1 MKRRDFLKTT
11 TLAAGVAAI
20 GQRAGA
26 TENFRTLPGK
36 GATFQRKNGQLV
48 HIMRGL
54 VQSVSDDQGET
65 WSTPKL
71 IFNNGETIHSDSH
84 VLGLLRLQS
93 GKIGLS
99 YGRMKKVQ
107 NFMRQEIF
115 FRTSDDEGQT
125 WSAENSIT
133 PFDGDDL
140 YALHQSMVQLKS
152 GRLILPAYT
161 SFSHNYVGRPRGIG
175 HGWLPEYYATH
186 MLLSDDEGVTWLPTA
201 ALYLWKDLGHGG
213 LAPCGE
219 AAVAETA
226 DGRLLMLAR
235 TTNMRAL
242 RSYSNDGGETW
253 SFVELTELCSSNAP
267 IRLKSLPQSD
277 DLLIVWN
284 QVTAEEHR
292 NGFGRSRLSMAVSK
306 NSGTTWTHFQNL
318 ELCPEMQTSVR
329 IVDPEAPQF
338 VRPGEKTHP
347 GQVPNNSIRGIARYS
362 YPNVNFFND
371 KIYID
376 HDHYIAPNQWV
387 SKDERRH
394 EAQKLHIL
402 PLEALYA

>member
-1 MKRRDFLKTT
+1 MKRRDFLKTSS
-11 TLAAGVAAI
+11 LAAGAAVV
-20 GQRAGA
+20 GLGA
-26 TENFRTLPGK
+26 SEARDFRTLPSK
-36 GATFQRKNGQLV
+36 GATFARKNGQLV

-54 VQSVSDDQGET
+54 EESVSDDGGET
-65 WSTPKL
+65 WSKPNFLFHT
-71 IFNNGETIHSDSH
+71 GATIHSDSH

-99 YGRMKKVQ
+99 YGRMKKVR

-115 FRTSDDEGQT
+115 FRTSDDDGHS
-125 WSAENSIT
+125 WSEENSTT
-133 PFDGDDL
+133 PLDGDDL

-186 MLLSDDEGVTWLPTA
+186 MLVSDDEGVTWIPKN

-219 AAVAETA
+219 ACVAETP

-242 RSYSNDGGETW
+242 RSYSEDDGETW
-253 SFVELTELCSSNAP
+253 TFVELTELSSSNAP
-267 IRLKSLPQSD
+267 IRLRRIPQSD

-292 NGFGRSRLSMAVSK
+292 NGFGRSRLSTAISK
-306 NSGTTWTHFQNL
+306 DSGATWSHFRSL
-318 ELCPEMQTSVR
+318 EVCPGMSTSSH
-329 IVDPEAPQF
+329 IVDPDPPQF
-338 VRPGEKTHP
+338 VRAGEKTNP
-347 GQVPNNSIRGIARYS
+347 GQVPDNSIQAIERYS

-376 HDHYIAPNQWV
+376 HDHYIAPSQWV
-387 SKDERRH
+387 GKGERRH
-394 EAQKLHIL
+394 NCQRLHIL
-402 PLEALYA
+402 PMDAIYA